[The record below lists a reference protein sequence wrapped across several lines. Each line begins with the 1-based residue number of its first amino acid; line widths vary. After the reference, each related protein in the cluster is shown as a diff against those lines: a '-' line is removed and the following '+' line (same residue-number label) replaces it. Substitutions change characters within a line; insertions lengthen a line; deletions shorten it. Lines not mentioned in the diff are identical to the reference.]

1 MENKQR
7 MNSVNIENIRKAFE
21 ANSDGWWG
29 WEGKRKKALASI
41 KLCELLNI
49 DTVTTKKNESAKEL
63 KEDWWKEYF
72 EDNELNQDFFSRDAL
87 RKRSVETRYTSKDG
101 AKKGYARINKIVIEE
116 NREKIASHIFY
127 VLEEI
132 TDTAT
137 RNKQIAERA
146 FSDNLTGL
154 ANRASFEIEIEKLS
168 AEKWRKNISYSL
180 FMIDIDNFKNLN
192 DTNGHVI
199 GDLFLKEIGGR
210 LRRCLRPTDFI
221 ARMGGDE
228 FVIIAKYKHGDEKVT
243 KERSTVVAEKVRSEI
258 GRSFFIKDTELNYQC
273 SIGIC
278 IEQMQSKNT
287 MSILDNADIAL
298 YEAKKH
304 GGNKAIFYED
314 KMRNSIVERKT
325 IKDQITNAVKNKK
338 IKIEIENIVDI
349 SLKKK
354 KVEHRNILGYEVLF
368 RCDEIEANVGT
379 IIKTAEKSGQVR
391 LITSEVIKEIGKTLS
406 NGDLR
411 LDESQ
416 TVSINISA
424 IELLDPGF
432 PDRFIKQL
440 RNAKINSRRVYIE
453 VTETALIS
461 NVAIAKLNINRL
473 RRNGIRFAVDDFGT
487 GYASISLLRS
497 ISVERIK
504 LDKSYI
510 KNIENEVDQ
519 ALIKTVVWMARAL
532 NIELVAEGI
541 ESEEQLIA
549 LTALGCKIG
558 QGFWLN

>member
-1 MENKQR
+1 
-7 MNSVNIENIRKAFE
+7 MNSVNIKSIRKAFE
-21 ANSDGWWG
+21 ASSDGWWE
-29 WEGKRKKALASI
+29 WEGDRNKALASK

-49 DTVTTKKNESAKEL
+49 DKNTGDQSESLKEL
-63 KEDWWKEYF
+63 RENWWKKYF
-72 EDNELNQDFFSRDAL
+72 EDNELNEDFFSRDAI
-87 RKRSVETRYTSKDG
+87 RKKSIESRYTSKDG
-101 AKKGYARINKIVIEE
+101 AKQGYARINKIVV
-116 NREKIASHIFY
+116 NRSGEKTARHIFY
-127 VLEEI
+127 ILEDI

-137 RNKQIAERA
+137 RNKRIAETA

-199 GDLFLKEIGGR
+199 GDLFLREIGGR

-228 FVIIAKYKHGDEKVT
+228 FVIITKYKHGDEKAT
-243 KERSTVVAEKVRSEI
+243 KERSFAVAEKVRSEI
-258 GRSFFIKDTELNYQC
+258 GRSFFIKDIELNYQC

-278 IEQMQSKNT
+278 IEQKQSENT
-287 MSILDNADIAL
+287 MSILNNADLAL
-298 YEAKKH
+298 YEAKRL

-314 KMRNSIVERKT
+314 KMRKSIEERKT
-325 IKDQITNAVKNKK
+325 IRDQITSAVKNEK
-338 IKIEIENIVDI
+338 IKLEIEKIVDI
-349 SLKKK
+349 SLKKEK
-354 KVEHRNILGYEVLF
+354 DEQKNILGYEVLF
-368 RCDEIEANVGT
+368 RCDEINANVET
-379 IIKTAEKSGQVR
+379 IVKTAEKSGQVR
-391 LITSEVIKEIGKTLS
+391 LITSEVVKEIGNALS
-406 NGDLR
+406 NGNLR
-411 LDESQ
+411 LDTNQ

-440 RNAKINSRRVYIE
+440 SNAKINSKQVYIE

-461 NVAIAKLNINRL
+461 NIAIARLNINKL
-473 RRNGIRFAVDDFGT
+473 RRNGVRFAVDDFGT
-487 GYASISLLRS
+487 GYASISLLRD

-504 LDKSYI
+504 LDKSYTE
-510 KNIENEVDQ
+510 NIENDVDQ
-519 ALIKTVVWMARAL
+519 ALIKTVIWMARAL
-532 NIELVAEGI
+532 KVELVAEGI
-541 ESEEQLIA
+541 EREEQLVA
-549 LTALGCKIG
+549 LAALGCKIG